1 MVLVLRE
8 TAEDK
13 EGGDSLTCYLLP
25 PLLPC
30 RFSISMSWI
39 SATLL
44 FQRIT
49 TARFLLGRLGKKWKT
64 LTFLHFWG
72 LPSFP
77 SLLFFQAREPRPVS
91 LTFFPFPS
99 FPTNSPNSVFPASL
113 PITPCP
119 MKYLYTVIP
128 RAGTRKV
135 YFLFKFKVKGKVGS
149 LPKNISAALCTIS
162 CHCRQSWCKTQR
174 QDAKPD
180 GAEEESDV

>member
-72 LPSFP
+72 LLSFP

-91 LTFFPFPS
+91 LTFFP